1 MPSSTFLI
9 LHHYFSGNANS
20 TPFVVCQLKQAE
32 TPKKWGSVHNHR
44 PVNKS
49 RCTMWLHAVFRA
61 YIRNRCPQWSLSE
74 RRTPVLPKRFAAT
87 SVSPKLTELIR
98 VIPQHTEPQR
108 NEHIV
113 ISLATLRVWYLRGS
127 IANCITSNYKDDVS
141 YCRWLLSWAACREYI
156 RHSCPQWSL
165 SVRRTPVLPKR
176 FAATSVLRQ

>member
-1 MPSSTFLI
+1 MPGCELFGFVVTQSQERKRIHCCLSTWDRFVLLMPSSTFLI
-9 LHHYFSGNANS
+9 LHHYIFWQREFDSLC
-20 TPFVVCQLKQAE
+20 CQLKQAE

-113 ISLATLRVWYLRGS
+113 ISLATLRV
-127 IANCITSNYKDDVS
+127 
-141 YCRWLLSWAACREYI
+141 
-156 RHSCPQWSL
+156 
-165 SVRRTPVLPKR
+165 
-176 FAATSVLRQ
+176 